1 MRFTVLKAVCLMS
14 SFLLYACAHNLE
26 KRPMEEFLVGYDYG
40 MGGLWYYIKAK
51 SREDILRE
59 YPDVGIW
66 SNPAFFDQQYL
77 DHIKT
82 NIAISWMKSQ
92 KCIAMHCLTQK
103 KINRRKRRQ
112 VIDRQF

>member
-66 SNPAFFDQQYL
+66 SNPAFFDQHYL
-77 DHIKT
+77 DHIK
-82 NIAISWMKSQ
+82 NKYSYKLDEIPKVHRDALLDAKKNKSP
-92 KCIAMHCLTQK
+92 KTPPS
-103 KINRRKRRQ
+103 N
-112 VIDRQF
+112 